1 MKAFAITAKK
11 TVHKIETDE
20 PIPDSN
26 EVLLEVHYIG
36 LCGSDLSAYRGLMPL
51 VTLPRIPGHEISGII
66 VGKGDHVPDSFKTG
80 DKATVSPYTN
90 CGICP
95 ACRTGRINTCEFNQT
110 LGVQRDG
117 ALTEKIRVPYDKIF
131 SNEKLSLQE
140 LVLVEP
146 MSVGYHGANRGQV
159 RETDTVLLIGCGT
172 IGIGALCS
180 AVRKGATVIALDID
194 DKKLG
199 IAKKFGAN
207 FIINSKKDDA
217 LARIM
222 ELTKN
227 EGVNVV
233 IEAAGNPAAFVLA
246 LEAVSFAG
254 RVISIGYSKE
264 EVHFNSQLI
273 VRKELNIYGSRNAL
287 RVFPSVIQMLELR
300 EKPYLDLI
308 TKIFTFDQV
317 PEAFQFWDENPDIV
331 TKILIDIKGGI

>member
-1 MKAFAITAKK
+1 MKAFSITAKK
-11 TVHKIETDE
+11 SIQEIEIEE
-20 PIPDSN
+20 PVLNSN

-36 LCGSDLSAYRGLMPL
+36 LCGSDLSSYRGLMPL

-66 VGKGDHVPDSFKTG
+66 IDKGNHVPYSFKIG

-95 ACRTGRINTCEFNQT
+95 ACRAGRINTCEFNQT

-117 ALTEKIRVPYDKIF
+117 ALTEKIRVPYDKIYT
-131 SNEKLSLQE
+131 NEKLSLQE

-146 MSVGYHGANRGQV
+146 MSVGYHGANRGEV
-159 RETDTVLLIGCGT
+159 KETDTVLLIGCGT

-194 DKKLG
+194 DTKLE
-199 IAKKFGAN
+199 IAKNFGAN
-207 FIINSKKDDA
+207 HIINSKKQNA
-217 LARIM
+217 LDRIK

-227 EGVNVV
+227 DGVDVV
-233 IEAAGNPAAFVLA
+233 IEAAGNPSTFVLA
-246 LEAVSFAG
+246 IEAVSFAG

-287 RVFPSVIQMLELR
+287 RVFPSVIQMLER
-300 EKPYLDLI
+300 KEKPYLNLI
-308 TKIFTFDQV
+308 TKIFPFDQV
-317 PEAFQFWDENPDIV
+317 PEAFQYWDENSGIV
-331 TKILIDIKGGI
+331 TKILIDVKG

>member
-1 MKAFAITAKK
+1 MKAFSITAKK
-11 TVHKIETDE
+11 SIQEIEIEE
-20 PIPDSN
+20 PVLNSN

-36 LCGSDLSAYRGLMPL
+36 LCGSDLSSYRGLMPL

-66 VGKGDHVPDSFKTG
+66 TDKGNQVPDSFKIG

-95 ACRTGRINTCEFNQT
+95 ACRAGRINTCEFNQT

-117 ALTEKIRVPYDKIF
+117 ALTKKIRVPYDKIYT
-131 SNEKLSLQE
+131 NENLSLQE

-146 MSVGYHGANRGQV
+146 MSVGYHGANRGEV

-194 DKKLG
+194 DTKLE
-199 IAKKFGAN
+199 IAKKFGAAY
-207 FIINSKKDDA
+207 IINSKKENA
-217 LARIM
+217 LARIK

-227 EGVNVV
+227 EGVDVV
-233 IEAAGNPAAFVLA
+233 IEAAGNPATFVLA

-254 RVISIGYSKE
+254 RVISIG
-264 EVHFNSQLI
+264 
-273 VRKELNIYGSRNAL
+273 
-287 RVFPSVIQMLELR
+287 
-300 EKPYLDLI
+300 
-308 TKIFTFDQV
+308 
-317 PEAFQFWDENPDIV
+317 
-331 TKILIDIKGGI
+331 

>member
-1 MKAFAITAKK
+1 MKAFAITNNK
-11 TVHKIETDE
+11 TIQAIEIEE
-20 PIPDSN
+20 PVLNSN

-36 LCGSDLSAYRGLMPL
+36 LCGSDLNAYRGLMPL

-66 VGKGDHVPDSFKTG
+66 IDKGNQVPASFKIG

-90 CGICP
+90 CGVCP
-95 ACRTGRINTCEFNQT
+95 ACRAGRINTCEFNQT

-117 ALTEKIRVPYDKIF
+117 ALTKRIRIPYNKVFTND
-131 SNEKLSLQE
+131 KLSLQE

-146 MSVGYHGANRGQV
+146 LSVGYHGVNRGEV
-159 RETDTVLLIGCGT
+159 SETDTVLLIGCGT
-172 IGIGALCS
+172 IGIGALCA

-194 DKKLG
+194 DAKLET
-199 IAKKFGAN
+199 AKKFGAAYL
-207 FIINSKKDDA
+207 INSKKEDA
-217 LARIM
+217 LSRIM
-222 ELTKN
+222 DLTRN

-233 IEAAGNPAAFVLA
+233 IEAAGNPATFVLA

-287 RVFPSVIQMLELR
+287 MVFPSVIQMFER
-300 EKPYLDLI
+300 KEKPYLSLI
-308 TKIFTFDQV
+308 SKIFTFDQAY
-317 PEAFQFWDENPDIV
+317 EAFKFWDENPGV
-331 TKILIDIKGGI
+331 VSKVLIDVKG